1 MRKRSTVRHRLV
13 LYEYVYELLTEND
26 MIETMCGQYFK
37 TAQHHGDMVE
47 LSLTLYELEE
57 LTGAVAAESNH
68 ARSRSMRDE
77 LGAVCDE
84 LEECIGIVKRGE
96 QRGESVSYRQEF

>member
-1 MRKRSTVRHRLV
+1 MRKASGLRHRV
-13 LYEYVYELLTEND
+13 TLYEYVYQMLTENE

-47 LSLTLYELEE
+47 LSLTLHELEE

-68 ARSRSMRDE
+68 ARSRSMRNE
-77 LGAVCDE
+77 LGGSCDDF
-84 LEECIGIVKRGE
+84 EECIGAVKRGE